1 MKKQTVNLVS
11 VNKVSVRISYRNCL
25 ICDAPLVGKT
35 VKQTQRKQ
43 ADGWCGC
50 TISKVEREVRKA
62 KKAAK
67 NGGSVV
73 VANAKKYGAKISGVQ
88 RLPAK
93 YDRLIA
99 DRIEMIVA
107 ENKNN
112 SARDVVRED
121 RVHIRVRKAHRVG

>member
-1 MKKQTVNLVS
+1 MKKQTVNMVS
-11 VNKVSVRISYRNCL
+11 VKKVGVRISYRNCL

-35 VKQTQRKQ
+35 VKQTERKQ

-50 TISKVEREVRKA
+50 TISKVERAVRNA
-62 KKAAK
+62 KRAAK

-73 VANAKKYGAKISGVQ
+73 VANAKNAGARISGVQ

-99 DRIEMIVA
+99 ERIEMIVA
-107 ENKNN
+107 ADKNN
-112 SARDVVRED
+112 GARDVVRED
-121 RVHIRVRKAHRVG
+121 RVYMRVRKAHRIG

>member
-11 VNKVSVRISYRNCL
+11 VNKVNVKISYRNCL

-50 TISKVEREVRKA
+50 TLSKVEREVRKA
-62 KKAAK
+62 KKASK

-73 VANAKKYGAKISGVQ
+73 VANAKNAGARISGVH

-99 DRIEMIVA
+99 ERIEMIVA
-107 ENKNN
+107 NAKNDG
-112 SARDVVRED
+112 ARDVVRED
-121 RVHIRVRKAHRVG
+121 RVYMRVRKAHRVG